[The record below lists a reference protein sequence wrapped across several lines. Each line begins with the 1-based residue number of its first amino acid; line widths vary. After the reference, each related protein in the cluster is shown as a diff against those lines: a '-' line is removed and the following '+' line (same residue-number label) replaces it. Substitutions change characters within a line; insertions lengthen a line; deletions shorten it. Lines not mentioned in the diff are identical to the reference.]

1 MNDDALSSTMSQN
14 ISENES
20 WFQDFL
26 QTEREIRVGVQ
37 HSDIL

>member
-1 MNDDALSSTMSQN
+1 MQDEMKDALISTMSQN

-26 QTEREIRVGVQ
+26 QSEKETRVGV
-37 HSDIL
+37 